1 MRHFVQMGCC
11 DQFPRWLA
19 GHKICPAIAAQ
30 TGKAPIKKVNITE
43 KTKNQDR
50 APKYLATIIL
60 RQEKAKQ
67 GKPGWDKG

>member
-1 MRHFVQMGCC
+1 MRHFVQMGCY

-43 KTKNQDR
+43 K
-50 APKYLATIIL
+50 A
-60 RQEKAKQ
+60 
-67 GKPGWDKG
+67 